1 MVARAALIGHGINR
15 EERQIAVNPIAQ
27 EIRFV
32 TKVTVV
38 NHRKVRAIVADVAN
52 FHSQFI
58 SELLLDG
65 GANLPGIRR
74 IRMVGVATIDCKRLR
89 HGTVIGSGK
98 AREVIDRG
106 LCCGLNNRSSKAARS
121 EIEYRAVGCV
131 NESAIQAIGTRK
143 TDGPIEHQLGNI
155 GRRQLIEEPTDA
167 GAHYS
172 AATTP
177 HVPGEAK
184 ARSKV

>member
-1 MVARAALIGHGINR
+1 R
-15 EERQIAVNPIAQ
+15 EERQIAINPIAQ

-32 TKVTVV
+32 AKVTVV

-65 GANLPGIRR
+65 GANLPGVGR

-89 HGTVIGSGK
+89 HGAVIGSGK

-106 LCCGLNNRSSKAARS
+106 LGCRLNNRSSQAAGS
-121 EIEYRAVGCV
+121 EIEYGAVGRV
-131 NESAIQAIGTRK
+131 NKSSIQAIGTRR
-143 TDGPIEHQLGNI
+143 TDGPIEHQLGHI
-155 GRRQLIEEPTDA
+155 GGGQLIEKPTDA
-167 GAHYS
+167 GAHYG
-172 AATTP
+172 AAAAED
-177 HVPGEAK
+177 VP
-184 ARSKV
+184 SKSHSGREIVRIFGD